1 MPRSDRSPGEYSS
14 HRGTPKKGPP
24 SDRSSDY
31 DSEDDD
37 GPTLF
42 GSILR
47 TLMAGGVVVAIAV
60 LVRVASALE
69 TSASRLRVFANIRGF
84 AARTRARTPGTTAA
98 SPPDRAIGLP
108 ARLRETFPDDGP
120 IVRRGLSRPARA
132 DRLPRLFR
140 ALVPQAKIERDQRNG
155 VAPPSY
161 TRRSYPSYTTRK
173 PAVSSVGGG
182 SKSAKTGSA
191 AGGES
196 RGGSYQVR
204 EGDTLYRIAVTHGV
218 DPDTL
223 QAMNPE
229 LAGRA
234 HAIQVGEYVRV
245 PRK

>member
-1 MPRSDRSPGEYSS
+1 M
-14 HRGTPKKGPP
+14 
-24 SDRSSDY
+24 
-31 DSEDDD
+31 
-37 GPTLF
+37 
-42 GSILR
+42 
-47 TLMAGGVVVAIAV
+47 
-60 LVRVASALE
+60 
-69 TSASRLRVFANIRGF
+69 
-84 AARTRARTPGTTAA
+84 
-98 SPPDRAIGLP
+98 
-108 ARLRETFPDDGP
+108 
-120 IVRRGLSRPARA
+120 
-132 DRLPRLFR
+132 
-140 ALVPQAKIERDQRNG
+140 
-155 VAPPSY
+155 APPSY

-182 SKSAKTGSA
+182 SKSAKTGST

-204 EGDTLYRIAVTHGV
+204 EGDTLYRIAVNHGV